1 VPIFRV
7 GLGGPIGRGRRWM
20 SWISL
25 EDEIGAIAHLLT
37 RPGTRGAYNLVA
49 PEPVTGSDFARELG
63 RALGRPALFPVPVP
77 ALQAVFGQMADE
89 TLLASQRVRPARLL
103 AEGYAFQHP
112 GLAAALRDML
122 GVNRA
127 ATHFPS

>member
-1 VPIFRV
+1 
-7 GLGGPIGRGRRWM
+7 
-20 SWISL
+20 
-25 EDEIGAIAHLLT
+25 
-37 RPGTRGAYNLVA
+37 
-49 PEPVTGSDFARELG
+49 
-63 RALGRPALFPVPVP
+63 
-77 ALQAVFGQMADE
+77 LQAVFGQMADE